1 MSVFNRHIVNC
12 PPFGKLKYG
21 SAHWLGEVELDAFE
35 GMYRVIV
42 RAKRDGPTDAQ
53 IAAMTRL
60 LSDVTTIKTLASKAM
75 VDLFEDCELLPSD
88 FGSDVHHIWQYLSP
102 CEIEVSDENY
112 FGGGDNRIN
121 IMIIFESPQH
131 LDFFPAIVTID
142 GYFEE
147 CVSGT

>member
-1 MSVFNRHIVNC
+1 MSVFNRHTVNC
-12 PPFGKLKYG
+12 PPFGRLKYG
-21 SAHWLGEVELDAFE
+21 SAHWQGEVELGTFE
-35 GMYRVIV
+35 GMLRVIV

-60 LSDVTTIKTLASKAM
+60 LSDV
-75 VDLFEDCELLPSD
+75 
-88 FGSDVHHIWQYLSP
+88 HHIWQYLSP

-112 FGGGDNRIN
+112 FGSGDNRIN